1 MTDDPQ
7 NPIDEQ
13 TALDVVASGY
23 SDSKLEPVDRED
35 VAVDAKPTLFV
46 TEETYEQYENG
57 TVTRDDLGAH
67 ADDTITTEQR
77 YHTIL
82 SNLFT
87 PRSRAII
94 LDTWLRI
101 GTEPVTISE
110 VAEQSDQLSRQTV
123 NSHKDALLNEFQIIT
138 EAGKKGNATVYRLNH
153 RNPIVQCLE
162 MLSQIGRF
170 GQTKLL
176 LEREFLVPG
185 PTGGR
190 SDELES
196 PSTHD

>member
-1 MTDDPQ
+1 MTDDTQ
-7 NPIDEQ
+7 DPIDEQ
-13 TALDVVASGY
+13 TALDVVAPDY
-23 SDSKLEPVDRED
+23 SESNVEPVDRED
-35 VAVDAKPTLFV
+35 IAVDAKPTLFV

-57 TVTRDDLGAH
+57 AVTRDDLGACEEDLIMTDQQH
-67 ADDTITTEQR
+67 
-77 YHTIL
+77 HTIL

-110 VAEQSDQLSRQTV
+110 VASRSDQLTRQTV
-123 NSHKDALLNEFQIIT
+123 NSHKDALCEEFKIIT
-138 EAGKKGNATVYRLNH
+138 ETGKKGNATVYRLNY

-170 GQTKLL
+170 GRTRLL
-176 LEREFLVPG
+176 LEREFLVPDPNG
-185 PTGGR
+185 
-190 SDELES
+190 DWNYEL
-196 PSTHD
+196 